1 MSNSMTIEP
10 QGNHEYTV
18 RLEGDGEVVE
28 SWFRVDPDVLADLGL
43 PADDEEGAVRRTV
56 DFLLRHQSVPDFPRM
71 VELED
76 VVASYDDFREGLA
89 AG

>member
-1 MSNSMTIEP
+1 MSNSVTIEP

-18 RLEGDGEVVE
+18 RLEGSGEVTR
-28 SWFRVDPDVLADLGL
+28 SWIRIDPDLLAEHGIAD
-43 PADDEEGAVRRTV
+43 DDEEAVVRRTV
-56 DFLLRHQSVPDFPRM
+56 DFLLRHQGVPDFPGM

-76 VVASYDDFREGLA
+76 VLASYPDFADALT

>member
-1 MSNSMTIEP
+1 MTIEP